1 MHGTDI
7 SLFVATPSTSGA
19 VSDIYLQSMLTLQST
34 CSANDVL
41 LAVLTIG
48 QEAHAVGARNLA
60 VSEYLSNTDFS
71 HLLLVDPS
79 VGFNPET
86 VVRWLTFD
94 RDIVIGALPQ
104 TNIDWEKIG
113 RLPAESAA
121 RNLQGAAL
129 SYEIAFPDPDHIEV
143 TSGFARV
150 MHAPLGFSL
159 IRRNALE
166 TLVAAHQDR
175 TFTVPDTG
183 YLRAN
188 GTMVSLFERNID
200 PATKLALSEDM
211 VFCQRAQAAGFD
223 LWLDTQSRVVSTST
237 YYFRGD
243 VSTQFLPAEERRGD
257 QRPKTG
263 PAATPR
269 TAKTST

>member
-1 MHGTDI
+1 MLDTDI

-104 TNIDWEKIG
+104 GNIDWEKIG
-113 RLPAESAA
+113 RLPEEAAA

-129 SYEIAFPDPDHIEV
+129 RYELAFPDPDHIEV
-143 TSGFARV
+143 TSGFAQV
-150 MHAPLGFSL
+150 LHAPLGFSL
-159 IRRNALE
+159 IRRGALE
-166 TLVAAHQDR
+166 KLVAAHQDR
-175 TFTVPDTG
+175 TFTVPEGG

-188 GTMVSLFERNID
+188 GSMVSLFERAID
-200 PATKLALSEDM
+200 PETKLAQSEDM
-211 VFCQRAQAAGFD
+211 VFCRRAREAGFD

-243 VSTQFLPAEERRGD
+243 VSTQFLPADERRGER
-257 QRPKTG
+257 RPT
-263 PAATPR
+263 
-269 TAKTST
+269 TAKLGA